1 VLTTE
6 KDVHRTDRTIPL
18 FAGEDTP
25 HPDPSS
31 PFADVGTNVHLEQMK
46 DMLLTYNE
54 YNRDLGY
61 VQGMSDLLAPIYA
74 VMQDDAI
81 AFWGFQHF
89 MDRMER
95 NFLRDQSGM
104 RKQLLTLDHLVQLMD
119 PKLYLHLQSAD
130 STNFFFFFRM
140 LLVWYKREFQ
150 WLDVLHLWEVLWTD
164 YLSSGFHLFVA
175 LAILEKHRDVIME
188 HLKHFDEVL
197 KYVNE
202 LSTTIDLE
210 STLIRAEALFRRFQR
225 TVEAIDKK
233 SNFPAPKLRQRP
245 TRLSPTSSSST
256 VPASPGASANT
267 SGVDAVTA
275 GSTNSGGGDASA
287 SGGGSGGGNGS
298 RDKGKRP
305 ASQGRVSSELE
316 DVRPKVIS
324 PELRGLL
331 SRKVEVLP
339 RKVVRKEGEGL
350 ASLKK

>member
-1 VLTTE
+1 MTTE
-6 KDVHRTDRTIPL
+6 KDVHRTDRAIPL

-74 VMQDDAI
+74 VMQDDAV

-104 RKQLLTLDHLVQLMD
+104 RKQLMTLDHLVQLMD

-140 LLVWYKREFQ
+140 LLVWFKREFN
-150 WLDVLHLWEVLWTD
+150 WLDILHLWEVLWTD
-164 YLSSGFHLFVA
+164 YLSSNFHLFIA
-175 LAILEKHRDVIME
+175 LAILEKHRGVIME

-197 KYVNE
+197 KYGSS
-202 LSTTIDLE
+202 LL
-210 STLIRAEALFRRFQR
+210 L
-225 TVEAIDKK
+225 
-233 SNFPAPKLRQRP
+233 
-245 TRLSPTSSSST
+245 TSI
-256 VPASPGASANT
+256 PIP
-267 SGVDAVTA
+267 
-275 GSTNSGGGDASA
+275 
-287 SGGGSGGGNGS
+287 
-298 RDKGKRP
+298 
-305 ASQGRVSSELE
+305 
-316 DVRPKVIS
+316 
-324 PELRGLL
+324 
-331 SRKVEVLP
+331 
-339 RKVVRKEGEGL
+339 
-350 ASLKK
+350 